1 MAKIVLNDE
10 LTYNISQ
17 FNRYVNLLDG
27 TMQITGSFT
36 IVNGQFS
43 TLLETLKELT
53 ITSLKILND
62 QDIKI
67 YELTDLN
74 AQVNTIDETLVT
86 NSMETHISLLFR

>member
-43 TLLETLKELT
+43 TLLETLRELT

-67 YELTDLN
+67 YELTNLN

-86 NSMETHISLLFR
+86 NAMETHVSLLFH

>member
-1 MAKIVLNDE
+1 MAKIVLNNE

-27 TMQITGSFT
+27 GMQITGSFT

-86 NSMETHISLLFR
+86 NSMETHISLLFH